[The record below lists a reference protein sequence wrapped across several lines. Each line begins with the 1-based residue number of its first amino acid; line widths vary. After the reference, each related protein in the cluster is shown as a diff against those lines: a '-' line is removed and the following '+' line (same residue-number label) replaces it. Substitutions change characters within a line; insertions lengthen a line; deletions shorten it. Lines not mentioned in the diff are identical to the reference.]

1 MRLLIMGPPGAG
13 KGSQAPLIKKAY
25 GIPHIST
32 GDMFR
37 EAIKQGTPL
46 GIHAKEFTDKG
57 ELVPDE
63 VTIDMVKER
72 LKEPDCRPGFLLDGF
87 PRTIAQAKAL
97 DVILKN
103 MNISLDAVINISVP
117 DDQLIQRMTGRRM
130 CRQCG
135 ASYHIINIPP
145 KVANVCDVC
154 GGPLYQRKDDTLE
167 TVANRLSVYYN
178 QTQPLLDYY
187 AKTGLLHNINGTK
200 DVADTFSQ
208 VQTLLEGLH
217 DNH

>member
-13 KGSQAPLIKKAY
+13 KGSQAPLIKKTY

-63 VTIDMVKER
+63 VTIDMVKTR
-72 LKEPDCRPGFLLDGF
+72 LLQADCLPGFLLDGF

-97 DVILKN
+97 DEILIQMK
-103 MNISLDAVINISVP
+103 ISLDAVINISVP
-117 DDQLIQRMTGRRM
+117 DDILIKRMSGRRM

-145 KVANVCDVC
+145 KVENVCDVC
-154 GGPLYQRKDDTLE
+154 GGPLYQRKDDSLE
-167 TVANRLSVYYN
+167 TVTNRLNVYYN

-187 AKTGLLHNINGTK
+187 VDTGLLININGSR
-200 DVADTFSQ
+200 DVTDTF
-208 VQTLLEGLH
+208 VQITKHLEDIH
-217 DNH
+217 DHH